1 MNPLVSI
8 LIPAYAAEEWIADA
22 IRSALGQTWPRKEI
36 VIVDDGS
43 KDQTLSVA
51 RQFAS
56 KDVSVLTQLNR
67 GASAARNK
75 AYSISQGDYI
85 QWLDADDILA
95 PDKIER
101 QMHEL
106 GSCRSNRTALSSGW
120 GHFIYRWEKAEFTA
134 TPLWEDLEPAEWLYR
149 KLDQNLHMQPATWLV
164 SRDLCQAAGPWD
176 ERLSLDD
183 DGEYF
188 CRVLLAS
195 DGVRFVPEARVY
207 YRRSGLSS
215 LSNVDLSDKKL
226 ESLCLSMKLHVSYLR
241 SLEDTDRVRGA
252 CQAYLQRWLIYFYP
266 QRLDLVEQLQELAVG
281 MGGKLTTPR
290 FSWKYDWMRKTFG
303 WNAARRVQTYF
314 PQLKWSVARSWD
326 KLLFRLQR
334 RPWAQVNE

>member
-8 LIPAYAAEEWIADA
+8 LIPAYNAEKWIAET
-22 IRSALGQTWPRKEI
+22 IRSALAQTWPSKEI
-36 VIVDDGS
+36 IIVDDGS
-43 KDQTLSVA
+43 RDQTLAVA
-51 RQFAS
+51 RGFAS
-56 KDVSVLTQLNR
+56 KDVSVLTQPNQ

-75 AYSISQGDYI
+75 AYSISQGNYI

-101 QMHEL
+101 QMHAL
-106 GSCRSNRTALSSGW
+106 GSCRSNRTPLSSGW
-120 GHFIYRWEKAEFTA
+120 GHFMYRWEKAEFVA
-134 TPLWEDLEPAEWLYR
+134 TPLWEDLEPAEWLCR
-149 KLDQNLHMQPATWLV
+149 KLELNLHMQPATWLV
-164 SRDLCQAAGPWD
+164 SRQLSDAAGPWD

-195 DGVRFVPEARVY
+195 DGVRFIPEARVY
-207 YRRSGLSS
+207 YRLAGVSS
-215 LSNVDLSDKKL
+215 LSNVDMSDKKL

-241 SLEDTDRVRGA
+241 SLEDTDRVRRA
-252 CQAYLQRWLIYFYP
+252 CQSYLQRWVICFYP
-266 QRLDLVEQLQELAVG
+266 KRLDLAEQLQELAVA
-281 MGGKLTTPR
+281 MGSSLTTPR

-303 WNAARRVQTYF
+303 WNAARRMQTYF

-326 KLLFRLQR
+326 KLLFRL
-334 RPWAQVNE
+334 EHGS